1 MLRIN
6 DQKPIEL
13 MQNDNER
20 VIRLKV
26 GSIHC
31 MKSDLSTVRKLW
43 NSRVKNAPKELRRG
57 WIKCVL
63 ETHHSNRELYLS
75 VMRGTGY

>member
-26 GSIHC
+26 GSHHC
-31 MKSDLSTVRKLW
+31 MKSDLSIVRKLW
-43 NSRVKNAPKELRRG
+43 NKNIKMASKELKRG

-63 ETHHSNRELYLS
+63 ETHHQNRDLYLT
-75 VMRGTGY
+75 VLRGTGY